1 LASAAASRCNHWPSE
16 ALTTFMADYAL
27 AEIAG
32 DTEAREMRRGWLGD
46 FAVLPAAQDRPSSP
60 SSSAATQPHK

>member
-1 LASAAASRCNHWPSE
+1 
-16 ALTTFMADYAL
+16 MADYAL